1 LILIAINIGYQQFEN
16 HVLQPL
22 VYRRTVQLSPFVI
35 LVAVLIGATLLGV
48 IGALVAIPVAGS
60 IQVVVREVMSNWVG
74 MRPEEPEPPI
84 A

>member
-1 LILIAINIGYQQFEN
+1 
-16 HVLQPL
+16 
-22 VYRRTVQLSPFVI
+22 VQLSPFVI